1 MMAAAKHSQVRLV
14 SIGVIVILLA
24 AMYPLQGLIE
34 STRKANDL
42 SISPLK
48 DLPAGEFFGTVLLGG
63 FRAIAVDLIW
73 IKAREAEENH
83 DWHRVYFLTRLIASL
98 QPRFVQV
105 WTFNMWKMA
114 YNLSLTTATDRE
126 GWQWVKKGIAFGERG
141 FERNPDSW
149 RLAWQIGHHYFHRCG
164 AINDDRTKQY
174 QRWLFEETGQT
185 NWQHALRWFRKAN
198 DVADERANP
207 NWLGMLATAYRQLAY
222 EAEENGDL
230 DAMKKHRLQ
239 SIVWLYRIMGRYPKN
254 PSFQRYATGEIRDLR
269 ARLRAHEQ
277 EAHAQRMRAENR
289 AAEEFGLLSLAAQYW
304 MHAYKGNPYV
314 SEQTRHL
321 ETIAAR
327 LEEML
332 PDADE
337 ALRIPIETQ
346 IVQIWVRLISRPE
359 YEEGYA
365 EKCEKLDEKHTAALR
380 QAIADGDE
388 GRTLL
393 YLDNVLQLRRELY
406 VKDTA
411 SEKRVSS
418 MREIAD
424 TCEKLLPQAT
434 GQARAL
440 IANAAR
446 NVWHDLLNFE
456 HKEAAKPGIPR
467 LKARVEAIRQRIGNA
482 ADQQSE
488 AFRREA
494 VELLLLF
501 YRKDVDRDW
510 AEPRLRVFGEY
521 YTTAFEAYRKQENFE
536 AEFDSQRASINI
548 WREIRQRHPDDH
560 QAIDHLNRVDEAFR
574 MAHGKGQ
581 VHPEH

>member
-1 MMAAAKHSQVRLV
+1 MMAAGKSARGRLI
-14 SIGVIVILLA
+14 SIGIIVILLA
-24 AMYPLQGLIE
+24 AMYPLQGRIE
-34 STRKANDL
+34 ATRKAHDL
-42 SISPLK
+42 SIDPLK

-73 IKAREAEENH
+73 IKAREAEDNR

-105 WTFNMWKMA
+105 WSFNMWKMA
-114 YNLSLTTATDRE
+114 YNLSLTATTDIE

-149 RLAWQIGHHYFHRCG
+149 RLAWYIGHHYFHRCG
-164 AINDDRTKQY
+164 TINDDRTKQY

-198 DVADERANP
+198 EVADETANP
-207 NWLGMLATAYRQLAY
+207 NWLGMLATTYRQLAY
-222 EAEENGDL
+222 EAEEKDDL
-230 DAMKKHRLQ
+230 EAMKKYRLQ
-239 SIVWLYRIMGRYPKN
+239 AIVWLYRIMERYPNN
-254 PSFQRYATGEIRDLR
+254 PPFHRYATGEIRDFR

-277 EAHAQRMRAENR
+277 EAHARRMRAENKT
-289 AAEEFGLLSLAAQYW
+289 AEELGLLSLAAEYW
-304 MHAYKGNPYV
+304 MQAYKGNPYIG
-314 SEQTRHL
+314 EQTRHL

-332 PDADE
+332 PDTDE
-337 ALRIPIETQ
+337 ALEAAIETQ
-346 IVQIWVRLISRPE
+346 IVQIWARLISRPE
-359 YEEGYA
+359 YDEKYT

-380 QAIADGDE
+380 QAIAETDQ

-393 YLDNVLQLRRELY
+393 HLDRVLRLRRELY
-406 VKDTA
+406 VKDTS
-411 SEKRVSS
+411 SEKRVNS

-434 GQARAL
+434 GRARAL
-440 IANAAR
+440 IDDAAR
-446 NVWHDLLNFE
+446 NVWHDLLSFE

-467 LKARVEAIRQRIGNA
+467 LKARVEAIGQRIGNS

-488 AFRREA
+488 ELRREA

-501 YRKDVDRDW
+501 CRRDVDRDW
-510 AEPRLRVFGEY
+510 AEPRLRALGEY
-521 YTTAFEAYRKQENFE
+521 YTRAFEAYKKQENFR
-536 AEFDSQRASINI
+536 AALDSQRASMEI
-548 WREIRQRHPDDH
+548 WREIRQWNPDDQ

-574 MAHGKGQ
+574 ITHGKSH